1 MRDEMKPI
9 PPTGCYDEQGS
20 TVQMLEKYNSSF
32 EAHVENGEILVDE
45 CEGVDSEAGISLFDP
60 WMWEMLGAKRKV

>member
-9 PPTGCYDEQGS
+9 PPTGCYDEQNG
-20 TVQMLEKYNSSF
+20 SSF